1 MRLKNYIEKSI
12 IIDEITYDVYC
23 AILEDKLDE
32 NIFSNIKDKALEYL
46 KVLKP
51 IKDLIQKIASDF
63 KIGITEIIKAFKE
76 RSIFN
81 FLKALKFN
89 IIILFR
95 AITETGKLVRQ
106 GLFKIFERISKNK
119 YIEKL
124 RNGVMKI
131 DDFFNEHPLLKK
143 VTGIVVAGILIYI
156 WLSMTFIGDLDY
168 DFNWSD
174 IIAALMGSFTLTDMF
189 LSPSGLMMMTLFVTG
204 GLISFPWLGSS
215 IYNLVVALTYT
226 GYKMIRDR
234 KDNEVLKKLK
244 RFIKRG

>member
-1 MRLKNYIEKSI
+1 M
-12 IIDEITYDVYC
+12 
-23 AILEDKLDE
+23 
-32 NIFSNIKDKALEYL
+32 
-46 KVLKP
+46 
-51 IKDLIQKIASDF
+51 
-63 KIGITEIIKAFKE
+63 
-76 RSIFN
+76 
-81 FLKALKFN
+81 
-89 IIILFR
+89 FR